1 MHNYHSL
8 VPSHENWN
16 VVGSLRNLIL
26 TLIVTA
32 EKNIWIIQYYAKN
45 FTEKK
50 VDILRFQ

>member
-1 MHNYHSL
+1 MPNYHSL
-8 VPSHENWN
+8 VPSHENWI

-32 EKNIWIIQYYAKN
+32 EQSIWIIQYRVKN
-45 FTEKK
+45 CTEKK